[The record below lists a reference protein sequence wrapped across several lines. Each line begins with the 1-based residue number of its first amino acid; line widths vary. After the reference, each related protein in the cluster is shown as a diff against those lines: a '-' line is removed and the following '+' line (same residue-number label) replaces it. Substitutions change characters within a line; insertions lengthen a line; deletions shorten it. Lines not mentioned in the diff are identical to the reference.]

1 MKNFYIVSVI
11 IVLVVGGLIF
21 LISSGGDEKSSP
33 TVNKNETMKN
43 SESESMSQKQYSK
56 APEILTE
63 AERIGKKARFET
75 NQGSFT
81 ITLFGDKAPKTVSN
95 FIFLVKDGF
104 YDDLIFH
111 RVLADFMIQG
121 GDPDGVGTG
130 GPGYR
135 FEDELDDSL
144 TFSKKG
150 ILAMANSGPATN
162 GSQFFI
168 TVAPTPHLNGLHTIF
183 GEVIEGY
190 DIVEKISKVQTGTSD
205 KPADPVIITK
215 IKII

>member
-1 MKNFYIVSVI
+1 MKNFYVVSVI

-21 LISSGGDEKSSP
+21 LISSGGGEKSSQ
-33 TVNKNETMKN
+33 TIDKNKNLKN
-43 SESESMSQKQYSK
+43 SEGGSMSQKQYSK
-56 APEILTE
+56 APEILPE
-63 AERIGKKARFET
+63 AERIGKKAKFET

-111 RVLADFMIQG
+111 RILADFMIQG
-121 GDPDGVGTG
+121 GDPDGIGTG
-130 GPGYR
+130 GPGYK
-135 FEDELDDSL
+135 FEDEFDDSL

>member
-1 MKNFYIVSVI
+1 MKNFYVVSVI

-21 LISSGGDEKSSP
+21 LISSGGGEKSSQ
-33 TVNKNETMKN
+33 TIDKNKNLKN
-43 SESESMSQKQYSK
+43 SEGGSMSQKQYSK
-56 APEILTE
+56 APEILPE
-63 AERIGKKARFET
+63 AERIGKKAKFET

-111 RVLADFMIQG
+111 RILADFMIQG
-121 GDPDGVGTG
+121 GDPDGIGTG
-130 GPGYR
+130 GPGYK
-135 FEDELDDSL
+135 FEDEFDDSL

-190 DIVEKISKVQTGTSD
+190 DIVEEISKVQTGTSD

>member
-1 MKNFYIVSVI
+1 MKNFYVISVI

-21 LISSGGDEKSSP
+21 LISSGNDEESSQ
-33 TVNKNETMKN
+33 TIDKNETLKN
-43 SESESMSQKQYSK
+43 SEGASMSQKQYSK
-56 APEILTE
+56 APEILPE
-63 AERIGKKARFET
+63 AERIGKKAKFDT

-121 GDPDGVGTG
+121 GDPDGIGTG
-130 GPGYR
+130 GPGYK
-135 FEDELDDSL
+135 FEDEFDDSL

-150 ILAMANSGPATN
+150 ILAMANSGPTTN

-190 DIVEKISKVQTGTSD
+190 DIVEKISRVQTGTSD

>member
-1 MKNFYIVSVI
+1 MKNFYVVSVI

-21 LISSGGDEKSSP
+21 LISSGGGEKSFQ
-33 TVNKNETMKN
+33 TIDKNETLKN

-56 APEILTE
+56 APEILPE
-63 AERIGKKARFET
+63 IERIGKKAKFET

-95 FIFLVKDGF
+95 FIFLAKDGF
-104 YDDLIFH
+104 YNGLIFH
-111 RVLADFMIQG
+111 RVIKDFMIQG
-121 GDPDGVGTG
+121 GDPDGTGTG
-130 GPGYR
+130 GPGYK
-135 FEDELDDSL
+135 FEDEFDDSL

-168 TVAPTPHLNGLHTIF
+168 TVTPTPNLNGLHTIF
-183 GEVIEGY
+183 GEVTQGY
-190 DIVEKISKVQTGTSD
+190 DVVEKISKVEIGTND
-205 KPADPVIITK
+205 KPVQKVIITK
-215 IKII
+215 IEII

>member
-1 MKNFYIVSVI
+1 MKNFIVISVI

-21 LISSGGDEKSSP
+21 LISSGNNEESSP
-33 TVNKNETMKN
+33 TIDKSETQQS
-43 SESESMSQKQYSK
+43 SESESMSKTYSK
-56 APEILTE
+56 APDILPK
-63 AERIGKKARFET
+63 AERIGKKAKFET

-104 YDDLIFH
+104 YDGLIFH
-111 RVLADFMIQG
+111 RVIADFMIQG

-130 GPGYR
+130 GPGYK
-135 FEDELDDSL
+135 FEDEFDDSL

-162 GSQFFI
+162 GSQFFV
-168 TVAPTPHLNGLHTIF
+168 TAAPTPHLNGLHTIF
-183 GEVIEGY
+183 GEVSEGY
-190 DIVEKISKVQTGTSD
+190 DVVEKISQVQTGASD
-205 KPADPVIITK
+205 KPVDPVIINK
-215 IKII
+215 IEII